1 MPKRLPIHITFLL
14 AGWTFGLLDSRIPM
28 PHASGVFWAGNLG
41 APWVVLPFLA
51 GWAAPS
57 RRRALVA
64 GALTCVAAMVGFF
77 GPGSGW
83 GPAPVAFV
91 AGWITVGALAGGL
104 YGRFG
109 FTWGRSRALLE
120 GLGLRSAVPRRATGL
135 VMGPRLL
142 AGSPAHVVCGA
153 GRRPWTLHVGG
164 RRESPARVRVVPA
177 AQATRADHPTLGSL
191 GQR

>member
-1 MPKRLPIHITFLL
+1 M
-14 AGWTFGLLDSRIPM
+14 
-28 PHASGVFWAGNLG
+28 
-41 APWVVLPFLA
+41 VLPFLA

-64 GALTCVAAMVGFF
+64 VRSPVSPPVGFF

-109 FTWGRSRALLE
+109 FAWGRSRALLE
-120 GLGLRSAVPRRATGL
+120 GLAFAVPFLVEPLAWSWGLGYSQGRLPMWYAELAVGLVTLMWVVVASRRRAYG
-135 VMGPRLL
+135 
-142 AGSPAHVVCGA
+142 
-153 GRRPWTLHVGG
+153 
-164 RRESPARVRVVPA
+164 
-177 AQATRADHPTLGSL
+177 
-191 GQR
+191 